1 MKYRSVP
8 EIVDSILNSLG
19 NGATRTQIMYKGYIS
34 FGAFNE
40 YMSLMLE
47 RDLVSFEKGIRRYKC
62 SEKGVRYMN
71 DFDVLNDVLKNNRH
85 EGLSNFVSVQII
97 ESKT

>member
-19 NGATRTQIMYKGYIS
+19 NGATRTQIMYKAYIS

-47 RDLVSFEKGIRRYKC
+47 RNLVSYEKDIRRYKRT
-62 SEKGVRYMN
+62 EKGVRYMN
-71 DFDVLNDVLKNNRH
+71 DFDMLNNALNNNRH
-85 EGLSNFVSVQII
+85 ERLSNFVSAQII
-97 ESKT
+97 KSKT